1 MPPIVSA
8 PPRLQ
13 RLDLLAILALA
24 GLWGSAFIAIRAGLL
39 AGASPFLFAALR
51 FLLAA
56 IAAAIVALATR
67 TPLPSRRLLA
77 RAAVLGGL
85 SLVGGY
91 SVLVYWGETTTAG
104 GLSAVLIAT
113 VPLWSGV
120 LGHSVLPNERFG
132 RGGWAGIVVGFLGV
146 VVLLFPDLRGG
157 DAASWAGPIALVAA
171 AALFSVGSVTLRRLG
186 GGPEGYWSLVAQFAA
201 SAAVLAPFA
210 VLEGPLSFPVT
221 SVTVGTLLYLAVG
234 SSVVGFVL
242 YFWLF
247 HRVGP
252 ARAGFVTYVS
262 PVMGLAL
269 GALLLGEVVSLLE
282 LAGFG
287 LIVLGILLVRGER
300 PVGERPRGAT

>member
-1 MPPIVSA
+1 MVA

-13 RLDLLAILALA
+13 RLDLLAIVALA
-24 GLWGSAFIAIRAGLL
+24 ALWGSAFIAIRAGLL
-39 AGASPFLFAALR
+39 AGASPFLFAGLR

-56 IAAAIVALATR
+56 GAAALVAVATR
-67 TPLPSRRLLA
+67 TPLPAPRLLA
-77 RAAVLGGL
+77 RAAVLGAL

-91 SVLVYWGETTTAG
+91 SVLVYWGESSTAG

-113 VPLWSGV
+113 VPLWSGIV
-120 LGHSVLPNERFG
+120 GHSLLPSERFG
-132 RGGWAGIVVGFLGV
+132 RGGWAGIAVGFLGV
-146 VVLLFPDLRGG
+146 VVLLLPDLRAGV
-157 DAASWAGPIALVAA
+157 SWAGPVALVGA

-186 GGPEGYWSLVAQFAA
+186 GGPEGAWSLVAQFAA
-201 SAAVLAPFA
+201 SALFLLPFA
-210 VLEGPLSFPVT
+210 LAAGPLDFPVT
-221 SVTVGTLLYLAVG
+221 AVTVGALVYLAVG

-269 GALLLGEVVSLLE
+269 GALLLGEVVSLVE
-282 LAGFG
+282 LAGLG
-287 LIVLGILLVRGER
+287 LIVVGILLVRGER
-300 PVGERPRGAT
+300 PSRAPAAEAR